1 MNHREKI
8 HLALMQVNN
17 IMELS
22 KGLQYTGFI
31 TSHLLP
37 LRYEFERQL
46 SLLTP
51 TSKSDTV
58 KEQLTEVND

>member
-1 MNHREKI
+1 MNQREKI
-8 HLALMQVNN
+8 HLALMQVDN

-37 LRYEFERQL
+37 LKYEFERQL
-46 SLLTP
+46 SILTSS
-51 TSKSDTV
+51 SKSDTV
-58 KEQLTEVND
+58 KKQIQKVND